1 MEKPIYM
8 PFKTYLKEVFFDS
21 PRAPLVFI
29 NDNNNTKVEITFLR
43 EHKVLEE
50 SSIYEV
56 ELHADI
62 VAKTCNG
69 VAYNMDVVYG
79 TIVEIFEENISDE
92 ELRNILNVEIP
103 QFMYNPLK
111 AFVWNFT
118 KESGFPPLMLNEYD
132 FKTVESDS
140 VDEIEDND
148 IEDNEED
155 NDDDSELYSEQESS
169 ELSPSDNV
177 YPLGYD
183 WIIESMRLDES
194 GAKFLETLRQK
205 EQSNLANYEDSSLYK
220 YFLRF
225 IIPID
230 YAHPTFSEDECEESF
245 WGIFFQFIFA
255 ECDDVQ
261 IIDNGTELPE
271 LEFTYQGTRRTVSSM
286 SLGDLKEVLE
296 YLVVDIYTKKAA
308 TLCCYEINKLYY
320 SSEEFSMNILD
331 TQFEDIFNYDDMLTH
346 DEVKTS
352 VKEMYK
358 RIKECQLQTFAYRI

>member
-8 PFKTYLKEVFFDS
+8 PFKTYLKEVLFDS
-21 PRAPLVFI
+21 PRAPIVFI
-29 NDNNNTKVEITFLR
+29 NDNNNAKVEINLWR
-43 EHKVLEE
+43 EHNVLEE

-69 VAYNMDVVYG
+69 VAFNMNVVYG
-79 TIVEIFEENISDE
+79 TIVEIFEANISEE
-92 ELRNILNVEIP
+92 ELHNILNVEIP

-118 KESGFPPLMLNEYD
+118 KESGFPPVMLREYD

-140 VDEIEDND
+140 VDD
-148 IEDNEED
+148 IEDNEE
-155 NDDDSELYSEQESS
+155 DSELYSEQESS
-169 ELSPSDNV
+169 EPSSSDNV

-183 WIIESMRLDES
+183 WIIESMRIDES
-194 GAKFLETLRQK
+194 GAKFLQTLRQQ
-205 EQSNLANYEDSSLYK
+205 EQSKLENYEDSSLYK

-261 IIDNGTELPE
+261 IIDKGDELPE

-286 SLGDLKEVLE
+286 SLLDLKEVLE

-308 TLCCYEINKLYY
+308 TLCCYSINELYY
-320 SSEEFSMNILD
+320 SSEEFGINILD
-331 TQFEDIFNYDDMLTH
+331 TQFEDIFNYDDILTP
-346 DEVKTS
+346 DEVRTS